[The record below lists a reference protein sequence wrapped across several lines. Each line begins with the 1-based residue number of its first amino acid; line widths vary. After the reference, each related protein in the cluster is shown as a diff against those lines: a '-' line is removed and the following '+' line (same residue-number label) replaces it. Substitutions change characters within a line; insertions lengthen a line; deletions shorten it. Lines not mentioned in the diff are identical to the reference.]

1 MHFLC
6 TKEKE
11 KFIEDH
17 VVSDATVARMRVED
31 AEAAMKQEQEEMTNA
46 ENAGLT
52 TTEPE
57 NMFE

>member
-6 TKEKE
+6 TEEKE
-11 KFIEDH
+11 KLIEDH